1 MINSNTTLIQNLF
14 YLEVKTPNQNTIMI
28 QNNQIQIV
36 KQKMIGKQYKN
47 LKRKSIQNSNENF
60 TKSNEN
66 DSETKI
72 QKWKLFLSI
81 FNHFS
86 HLNFHDDFFFFFFLG
101 FKETGKY
108 KILRV

>member
-14 YLEVKTPNQNTIMI
+14 YLEVKTLNQNTIMI

-36 KQKMIGKQYKN
+36 KQKMIEKQYKN

-66 DSETKI
+66 D
-72 QKWKLFLSI
+72 
-81 FNHFS
+81 
-86 HLNFHDDFFFFFFLG
+86 
-101 FKETGKY
+101 
-108 KILRV
+108 